1 MCCDAP
7 LNGKRLAQKSTC
19 MPIVSCQLLYVL
31 SNTGTSDRN
40 PSTVALND
48 IIKVVPH
55 WYRCT
60 VFCTIYIYIYI
71 WSAVVLHRGQ
81 RYCNNK
87 HSGWNNFSKIFFF
100 YFSGLIYCLLK
111 LLIILMKNIR
121 HPRKKKNQV
130 PFLFIITVYGEI
142 FAPV

>member
-7 LNGKRLAQKSTC
+7 LNGKRLTQTSTC
-19 MPIVSCQLLYVL
+19 IPIVSCQLLYVL

-40 PSTVALND
+40 LSTVALND

-55 WYRCT
+55 RYRCT
-60 VFCTIYIYIYI
+60 VFCTIYIYI
-71 WSAVVLHRGQ
+71 WGAVVLHKGK

-87 HSGWNNFSKIFFF
+87 QTWWNNFRKNNFF

-121 HPRKKKNQV
+121 HHRKKKK
-130 PFLFIITVYGEI
+130 PRF
-142 FAPV
+142 PSSS